1 MLHNLSMVYTDN
13 LHGTYS
19 IVRNSL
25 RHYLKHIVAVVV
37 VVVVVVEFVMNL
49 FDRHHDIDLCK
60 RKRE

>member
-37 VVVVVVEFVMNL
+37 VVVEFVMNL